1 MKLNFK
7 PLSSFFSRKESEE
20 KKEENEETQAC
31 DDQVTDGDD
40 QGDDQDEE
48 KEDEQEQ
55 TCAEAKET
63 STVVSTVNDAM
74 VSVSVKEYKS
84 FVAAQTELQKFGK
97 NVEDR
102 NSFLKDAAQ
111 LQAWYEAAAATG
123 ATSNGDANAQEKS
136 TKKLSKVTQE
146 AKAAYLKAAS
156 QRKKIVF

>member
-20 KKEENEETQAC
+20 KKEENEETQAG

-40 QGDDQDEE
+40 QGEE
-48 KEDEQEQ
+48 KDDEQQQ
-55 TCAEAKET
+55 TGAEGKET
-63 STVVSTVNDAM
+63 STVVSTVNDATI
-74 VSVSVKEYKS
+74 SISVKEYKS

-97 NVEDR
+97 NAEDR

-146 AKAAYLKAAS
+146 AKAAYQKAS

>member
-20 KKEENEETQAC
+20 KKEENEETQAGE
-31 DDQVTDGDD
+31 DQVANDDD
-40 QGDDQDEE
+40 QGDDQG
-48 KEDEQEQ
+48 
-55 TCAEAKET
+55 EAKET
-63 STVVSTVNDAM
+63 STVVSTVNDATI
-74 VSVSVKEYKS
+74 SISVKEYKS

-97 NVEDR
+97 NAEDR

-146 AKAAYLKAAS
+146 AKAAYQKAS